1 MNRIGYLIISAI
13 ISLTVITVFSNKQHN
28 INPEEFAL
36 GTQNT
41 AILGEYRGYPFNST
55 GINNSN
61 LIVEGYEKSG
71 IKGGV
76 VLWLGNSQ
84 LHGINDYQL
93 GDLNTPQI
101 MFDTQLANNL
111 YTIVIS
117 PPNGNLQEHLLTYE
131 YLKHKMPIKYLIL
144 SLVFDDTRED
154 DIRDISKLLDDTLTN
169 NSLNRYKYFNDSYK
183 IEEENFNFNSDAIQK
198 TIQERTEAFFNKYLD
213 ENFGIWEHRA
223 TIRTNINKNLYYLR
237 NRIFGIDPLTKRKL
251 LYGPYNKNLNALTFL
266 VQETIIDNIPCIL
279 YIAPIRQDLEIPY
292 YTNEYEKFKK
302 ETLSIANTHKIKFLN
317 LEKIV
322 PPEYWGYREIFEN
335 SVEYD
340 FMHFKEEGHKILVD
354 TLVKYLD

>member
-13 ISLTVITVFSNKQHN
+13 ISITVISVFSNKQYN
-28 INPEEFAL
+28 TNPEDFAL

-41 AILGEYRGYPFNST
+41 AVLGEYRGHPFNST

-71 IKGGV
+71 INGGV

-101 MFDTQLANNL
+101 MFDAQLANNL

-117 PPNGNLQEHLLTYE
+117 PPNGNLQEHLLAYE
-131 YLKHKMPIKYLIL
+131 YLKHKLPIKYLIL

-154 DIRDISKLLDDTLTN
+154 HIRDISKVLDDTLTK
-169 NSLNRYKYFNDSYK
+169 NSLSRYKDFNVSYK
-183 IEEENFNFNSDAIQK
+183 IEKGNFKSEAIKK
-198 TIQERTEAFFNKYLD
+198 TIQEKTEEYINKYLD
-213 ENFGIWEHRA
+213 ENFVIWEERA
-223 TIRTNINKNLYYLR
+223 TIRTNINKTLYYTR
-237 NRIFGIDPLTKRKL
+237 NKIFGINPLTKRRL
-251 LYGPYNKNLNALTFL
+251 LYGPYDRNLNALTFL
-266 VQETIIDNIPCIL
+266 AQETINDNIPCIF

-292 YTNEYEKFKK
+292 YKNEYQKFKK
-302 ETLSIANTHKIKFLN
+302 ETLSIAKKNKIKFLD

-322 PPEYWGYREIFEN
+322 PPEYWGYKEISEN
-335 SVEYD
+335 TVEYD

-354 TLVKYLD
+354 TLVNYLDW